1 MPDRRY
7 TSQRRTQVLDQVLT
21 RTLRAPGVV
30 AAAATSVMPLLKYDQ
45 MMAFTLPPAPG
56 RPDQVMARG
65 QSRVISPDYFSAMGM
80 RLVRGR
86 GFTTSDSP
94 TSEPV
99 IIVNET
105 FAKRYLPGDP
115 IGAILPV
122 SFETS
127 DHGHSKDRKVVGVVA
142 DVRQQGATDPP
153 QPELYFDYRQSMSG
167 MTLGT
172 PVIVVR
178 TAADPAALLPLVAQ
192 YVKDAE
198 PGLIPD
204 SSMTMDDRVMASLAE
219 PRLYAVLLA
228 TFAGFSL
235 LIAGAGLFGVL
246 SYSVAQR
253 SREIGVRTALGARR
267 ADIFRLVLKQA
278 FGVTIAGVG
287 VGLAGAFLLVTLVG
301 TLLYGIKA
309 HDAVTFASVPV
320 VILVIAAL
328 ASFGPARRAS
338 RIDPLT
344 AFRKT

>member
-1 MPDRRY
+1 
-7 TSQRRTQVLDQVLT
+7 
-21 RTLRAPGVV
+21 
-30 AAAATSVMPLLKYDQ
+30 
-45 MMAFTLPPAPG
+45 
-56 RPDQVMARG
+56 
-65 QSRVISPDYFSAMGM
+65 
-80 RLVRGR
+80 
-86 GFTTSDSP
+86 
-94 TSEPV
+94 
-99 IIVNET
+99 
-105 FAKRYLPGDP
+105 
-115 IGAILPV
+115 
-122 SFETS
+122 
-127 DHGHSKDRKVVGVVA
+127 
-142 DVRQQGATDPP
+142 
-153 QPELYFDYRQSMSG
+153 